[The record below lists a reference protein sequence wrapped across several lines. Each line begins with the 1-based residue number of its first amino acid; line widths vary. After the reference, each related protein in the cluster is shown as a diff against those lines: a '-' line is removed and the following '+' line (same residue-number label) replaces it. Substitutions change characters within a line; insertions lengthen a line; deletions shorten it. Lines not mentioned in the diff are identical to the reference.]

1 MGSVLIPTWTLGLNI
16 KIHYNFVPRRRVDT
30 TEGIGGGGGEN
41 VMWASEWGGV
51 NYGYHP
57 TRGSR
62 GTHPPPFFF
71 TRGRAGGKKG
81 KKMHS
86 FRATA
91 LPSTPPIDNLTCLP
105 QLWLWWWLL
114 TMMLSRTFILSSLSL
129 LLLLLPLKNPFN
141 WLIWGPSVNPAQ
153 VTESEVSSKPRCHY
167 SSFLRGKKIKK
178 EKRKRGYYF
187 T

>member
-91 LPSTPPIDNLTCLP
+91 LPSHWQFDMPASIMAL
-105 QLWLWWWLL
+105 
-114 TMMLSRTFILSSLSL
+114 MMITDDDAFSHFYSFISLS
-129 LLLLLPLKNPFN
+129 PP
-141 WLIWGPSVNPAQ
+141 PS
-153 VTESEVSSKPRCHY
+153 SSSKKSVQLVNLGSQR
-167 SSFLRGKKIKK
+167 
-178 EKRKRGYYF
+178 
-187 T
+187 